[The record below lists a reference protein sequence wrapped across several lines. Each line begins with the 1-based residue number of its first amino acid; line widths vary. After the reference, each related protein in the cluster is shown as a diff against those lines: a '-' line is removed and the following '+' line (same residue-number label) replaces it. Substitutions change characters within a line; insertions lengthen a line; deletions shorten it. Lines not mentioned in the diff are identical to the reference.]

1 MIVTNEKIE
10 VTLEMLEHAG
20 MFRSP
25 NECGVPVDADD
36 TQGLEWVS
44 FDDLTEAHYD
54 RLESYFLKNRGYYSQ
69 GIPNQPEHEREPSQ
83 RLMKTTPDTGDT
95 RFPLWNHLA
104 EQHGL
109 ILTESEV
116 DEIVKLTAEISPS
129 PKLDPNRIECSD
141 AMANLLTELRNSQK
155 GFFRTKKSE
164 FLQESKRLEREVDAF
179 LQKRKAQK
187 SPDAFDLFS

>member
-95 RFPLWNHLA
+95 RFPLWKHLS

-109 ILTESEV
+109 ILTQSEI
-116 DEIVKLTAEISPS
+116 DEIALLAKSIFAPG
-129 PKLDPNRIECSD
+129 PKQLECSD
-141 AMANLLTELRNSQK
+141 AMADLLETLRRNQRAFFASQV
-155 GFFRTKKSE
+155 GSLARSTA
-164 FLQESKRLEREVDAF
+164 LQESKRLEKEIDKF
-179 LQKRKAQK
+179 LQERKAPK
-187 SPDAFDLFS
+187 APNLFS